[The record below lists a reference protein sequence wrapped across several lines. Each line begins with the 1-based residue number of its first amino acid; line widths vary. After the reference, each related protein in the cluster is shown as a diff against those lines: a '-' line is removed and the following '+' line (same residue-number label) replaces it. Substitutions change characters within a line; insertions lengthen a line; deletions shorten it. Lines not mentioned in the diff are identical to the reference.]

1 MRRPSRRPYDRG
13 LSAVAVTALAMLL
26 LPALAGCSGNRGTA
40 TSIDH
45 GPGGQL
51 QFGVRMA
58 QRGLW
63 SEALFRFEKA
73 REAEP
78 GNPRI
83 LNNIAVALEAAG
95 RYEEAME
102 AYREAIRLAPGNR
115 ELEGNYARFVDF
127 YQSFQR
133 DEVPAELEGLQGSG
147 AEDGTEEGADEGVEE
162 DESP

>member
-1 MRRPSRRPYDRG
+1 MRRPSRRTYDRG
-13 LSAVAVTALAMLL
+13 LSASAVMALAMLL
-26 LPALAGCSGNRGTA
+26 LPALAGCSGNRSL

-45 GPGGQL
+45 GPGDQL
-51 QFGVRMA
+51 EFGVRMA

-63 SEALFRFEKA
+63 SEALFRFERA
-73 REAEP
+73 SEADP

-95 RYEEAME
+95 RYDEAME

-127 YQSFQR
+127 YQSFQTA
-133 DEVPAELEGLQGSG
+133 EVPLP
-147 AEDGTEEGADEGVEE
+147 EE
-162 DESP
+162 ESPE

>member
-1 MRRPSRRPYDRG
+1 MRPYDRG
-13 LSAVAVTALAMLL
+13 LSAAAVLALAMLL
-26 LPALAGCSGNRGTA
+26 LPALAGCSGNQASA

-45 GPGGQL
+45 APADQL
-51 QFGVRMA
+51 RFGVQMA

-63 SEALFRFEKA
+63 NEALFRFEKA
-73 REAEP
+73 RDADP

-95 RYEEAME
+95 RYDEAME

-115 ELEGNYARFVDF
+115 GLENNYARFVDF

-133 DEVPAELEGLQGSG
+133 DEAPSALDALQGSG
-147 AEDGTEEGADEGVEE
+147 TEAGTEEGAEE
-162 DESP
+162 DDSP